1 MLNINLRAVLPR
13 KATSALVILASLL
26 LVAVAL
32 ACSDGTPT
40 EAPSSSSQPS
50 ETAVASPATP
60 EPPPTTVPATAVLP
74 PTGTTEPPTPTLP
87 AVAPVP
93 RDTPLPEPAVAATAE
108 PAPPPVPQ
116 YVSEEH
122 EAASEKVYD
131 LVTELVEELGH
142 REAGT
147 PEELQA
153 AEHLRERL
161 DAMGYSA
168 EIQSFTMEFFDV
180 QRYIQTRG
188 ENAQIIVE
196 SPIQAQSPGLILST
210 TPGGGL
216 ETGTAIAVGEEGP
229 GEDLTGKIALL
240 HQEDLAVNNPV
251 TLQSLLERV
260 NTAAGAGA
268 SAAVITGNITGME
281 QFAPLFG
288 AQVPIPALILPQPQI
303 GAQLYAMAQSSE
315 VTLSVNIETQAL
327 ESQNVLAELEGTGD
341 GLVIVGGH
349 YDVVPQTEDGAND
362 NTSGI
367 AVVLALAEALANESM
382 PFSVRFIAFGA
393 EEIGLFGS
401 IHYLQ
406 SLSDEELAGIRAML
420 NFDVVATGD
429 LLAATGDE
437 GLTELALKVA
447 EDLGVKS
454 EPQPLPAW
462 ASSDHQPFEGAG
474 VPVLLLYGPD
484 VSRIHTPNDVLEFVQ
499 PERLGEA
506 LLVALGVLQSPDIA
520 E

>member
-13 KATSALVILASLL
+13 MVAGPLVLLASLL
-26 LVAVAL
+26 LVAVAV

-40 EAPSSSSQPS
+40 EAPGASLPPP
-50 ETAVASPATP
+50 ETAAASPATP
-60 EPPPTTVPATAVLP
+60 VPPPTTVPATAVLP

-93 RDTPLPEPAVAATAE
+93 TDTPLPEPTVAATAE
-108 PAPPPVPQ
+108 PTPLPVGQ

-147 PEELQA
+147 PEELRA
-153 AEHLRERL
+153 AEHLKERL

-168 EIQSFTMEFFDV
+168 ELQPFTLEFFDV

-210 TPGGGL
+210 TPKGGL
-216 ETGTAIAVGEEGP
+216 GSGTAIAVGEEGR
-229 GEDLTGKIALL
+229 EDLTGKIALL
-240 HQEDLAVNNPV
+240 HQENLAVNNPV
-251 TLQSLLERV
+251 ALQSLLEKV
-260 NTAAGAGA
+260 NTVAASGA

-281 QFAPLFG
+281 QFTPLFG

-315 VTLSVNIETQAL
+315 VTLSVNIETQVL
-327 ESQNVLAELEGTGD
+327 ESQNVVAELEGAGE

-367 AVVLALAEALANESM
+367 AVVLALAEALANESLS
-382 PFSVRFIAFGA
+382 FSVRFVAFGA

-401 IHYLQ
+401 VHYVQ
-406 SLSDEELAGIRAML
+406 SLSDEELAGIKAML

-429 LLAATGDE
+429 LLAATGNE

-454 EPQPLPAW
+454 AAQSLPAW
-462 ASSDHQPFEGAG
+462 ASSDHQPFESAG

-506 LLVALGVLQSPDIA
+506 FLVTLGVLQSPDFA

>member
-13 KATSALVILASLL
+13 KATSAPVILASLL
-26 LVAVAL
+26 LVAVAV

-40 EAPSSSSQPS
+40 EAPGPSSPPP

-60 EPPPTTVPATAVLP
+60 ELPRTVVPATAVLP
-74 PTGTTEPPTPTLP
+74 PTAMTTPATPTVP
-87 AVAPVP
+87 AVTPVP
-93 RDTPLPEPAVAATAE
+93 TDTPLPEPTVAATAE

-122 EAASEKVYD
+122 EAASEKAYN
-131 LVTELVEELGH
+131 LVKELVEELGH
-142 REAGT
+142 REAGS

-168 EIQSFTMEFFDV
+168 ELQPFTLEYFDV

-210 TPGGGL
+210 APGGGL
-216 ETGTAIAVGEEGP
+216 ETGIAIALGEEGP

-315 VTLSVNIETQAL
+315 VTLSVNIETQVL
-327 ESQNVLAELEGTGD
+327 ESQNVVAELEGTGD

-401 IHYLQ
+401 IHYVQ
-406 SLSDEELAGIRAML
+406 SLSDEELASIRAML
-420 NFDVVATGD
+420 NFDVVATGG
-429 LLAATGDE
+429 LLAATGEED
-437 GLTELALKVA
+437 LTELALKVA
-447 EDLGVKS
+447 EGLGVKS

-462 ASSDHQPFEGAG
+462 ASSDHQPFESAG

-506 LLVALGVLQSPDIA
+506 FLVALGVLQSPDFA